1 MNVGF
6 VATRLAG
13 TDGVSLEAA
22 KMAAILERMGH
33 RGYYCAGELSD
44 CGPEGR
50 CVPELHFAQPAI
62 RAIHDAAFGEEQP
75 EGLDVLIRE
84 SAARLRQR
92 IKGFLREYAVD
103 LLVVQNAAAIPMNI
117 PLGVA
122 LRDVI
127 SETSIPTIAH
137 HHDFYWERERFLGS
151 GVEDILERC
160 FPPDLPSVRHVVINT
175 LAEAELRRRRGL
187 ESWVLPNVLDFESGP
202 DRQADRAVELRRS
215 LGLGTGDV
223 SILQPTR
230 IVPRKGIEHAIEL
243 VSRLAPSMQ
252 PRNLR
257 LLISHQAG
265 DEGTDYLAE
274 LRLLARS
281 SKVDLLPVGDRFAE
295 CRQEA
300 ETGIERFGLQDAY
313 SCADFVTYPSRV
325 EGFGNAFLEAIFY
338 RRPLLVNRYPV
349 YVADIEPCGFDVV
362 SIDGA
367 ITAGTVE
374 DVLRLLTD
382 PERRE
387 TMTDHNYAVASRYFS
402 YETAR
407 RCLVEILASLD
418 A

>member
-33 RGYYCAGELSD
+33 RVHYCAGELSD
-44 CGPEGR
+44 CGREGR
-50 CVPELHFAQPAI
+50 CVPELHFAHPAV
-62 RAIHDAAFGEEQP
+62 RAIHDEAFGEERP
-75 EGLDVLIRE
+75 EGLDALSRE

-92 IKGFLREYAVD
+92 IKGFLRDYAVD

-187 ESWVLPNVLDFESGP
+187 KSWVLPNVLDFESGP
-202 DRQADRAVELRRS
+202 DRQTDRAVEFRRS

-223 SILQPTR
+223 IILQPTR
-230 IVPRKGIEHAIEL
+230 IIPRKGIEHAIDL

-257 LLISHQAG
+257 LLISHQVG

-274 LRLLARS
+274 LRSLARS
-281 SKVDLLPVGDRFAE
+281 SNVDLLPVGDRFAE

-300 ETGIERFGLQDAY
+300 GSGSGRFGLQDAY

-325 EGFGNAFLEAIFY
+325 EGFGNAFLEAVFY
-338 RRPLLVNRYPV
+338 RRPLMINRYPV
-349 YVADIEPCGFDVV
+349 YAADIEPCGFDVV

-367 ITAGTVE
+367 ITDRTVAN
-374 DVLRLLTD
+374 VLGLLTD
-382 PERRE
+382 SKRRAE
-387 TMTDHNYAVASRYFS
+387 MTDHNYAVASRHFS

-407 RCLVEILASLD
+407 RRLVEILASFD